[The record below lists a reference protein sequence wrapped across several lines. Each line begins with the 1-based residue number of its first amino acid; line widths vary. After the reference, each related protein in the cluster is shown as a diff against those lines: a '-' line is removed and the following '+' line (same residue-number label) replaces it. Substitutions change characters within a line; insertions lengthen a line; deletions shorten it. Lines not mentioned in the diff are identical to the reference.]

1 MLDAEGAGACCIG
14 LCPTADTIFETN
26 RKAAHRLIVSLLE
39 GIGMPTS
46 KDVAALAGVS
56 ISTVSYVLSG
66 KRSISQETRE
76 RVHRAI
82 EQLTYQPNAGARA
95 LRERKT
101 YVLALVVHLGET
113 TDVAGVVPFITTVTA
128 AARQQDYDTVLVTTE
143 EGPGALARL
152 AGRSIVD
159 AFVLMDIRDH
169 DERIDTAVQL
179 DLPVVLIGSPE
190 DTKGLD
196 AVDYDVTAAGALAV
210 DEMVD
215 SNCSRI
221 VVIGDPPEI
230 EHSGFR
236 FIQEFHDGAAARA
249 STRGVRLDVCHPLT
263 AGWPGVLDLEDEIF
277 RPHEGE
283 LGIIARTPQAITWTL
298 QLLLLKGMA
307 PGRDV
312 RVVGLCTDEAAVGF
326 SVAVTNVSPEPQEVS
341 RSAMRILFDRLA
353 GQTGAGALR
362 LIAPRLTRRS
372 TTGPTD

>member
-1 MLDAEGAGACCIG
+1 M
-14 LCPTADTIFETN
+14 
-26 RKAAHRLIVSLLE
+26 SLLE

-56 ISTVSYVLSG
+56 TSTVSYVLSG

-113 TDVAGVVPFITTVTA
+113 TDVAGVVPFIKTVTA
-128 AARQQDYDTVLVTTE
+128 AAREQDYDTVLVTTE
-143 EGPGALARL
+143 EGPGALDRL

-169 DERIDTAVQL
+169 DERIDTAVKL

-230 EHSGFR
+230 ESSGFR
-236 FIQEFHDGAAARA
+236 FIEEFHDGAATRA

-263 AGWPGVLDLEDEIF
+263 AGWPGVLGLEDEIF
-277 RPHEGE
+277 RPHEGK

-353 GQTGAGALR
+353 GQTGPGALR
-362 LIAPRLTRRS
+362 LIPPRLTRRS
-372 TTGPTD
+372 TTGPDD